1 MCENSKQ
8 NLLVID
14 EKVANYKVLD
24 LFKIYNF
31 DIKFVLIQ
39 LCLKKIMKFNML
51 HLFLETALH
60 PAVRV
65 HLCRGGGI

>member
-24 LFKIYNF
+24 LFEIYNF

-39 LCLKKIMKFNML
+39 LCLKKL
-51 HLFLETALH
+51 
-60 PAVRV
+60 
-65 HLCRGGGI
+65 